1 MQMCQGH
8 CYLSSEELSLVLG
21 ETLDSDQ
28 VSEQLTT
35 LDKLHE
41 KVNSKL
47 ILEDIL
53 HVNKEG
59 MLDGI
64 QNIFLQLNVLHL
76 LILQNH
82 IFPDAL
88 HGIELLVKLV
98 LHQEYFTESTLADQ
112 FSEFE
117 VLQL

>member
-41 KVNSKL
+41 EVNSEL
-47 ILEDIL
+47 ILEDEL

-59 MLDGI
+59 VLNGI
-64 QNIFLQLNVLHL
+64 QNIFLQLDVLHL

-88 HGIELLVKLV
+88 HGVELLVKLV
-98 LHQEYFTESTLADQ
+98 LHQKYFTESTFANKL
-112 FSEFE
+112 SEFK

>member
-1 MQMCQGH
+1 
-8 CYLSSEELSLVLG
+8 
-21 ETLDSDQ
+21 
-28 VSEQLTT
+28 
-35 LDKLHE
+35 
-41 KVNSKL
+41 
-47 ILEDIL
+47 
-53 HVNKEG
+53 

-88 HGIELLVKLV
+88 HGVELLVKLV

-117 VLQL
+117 VLQLWFRQISWEHIDSATSHGLPDL